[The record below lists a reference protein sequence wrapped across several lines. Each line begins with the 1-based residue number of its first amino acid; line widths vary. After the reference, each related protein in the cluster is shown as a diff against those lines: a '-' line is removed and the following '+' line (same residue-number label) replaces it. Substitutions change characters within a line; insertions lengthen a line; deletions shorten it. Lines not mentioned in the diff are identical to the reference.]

1 MLDYRDR
8 MFTDGL
14 RLSGTREDAIVL
26 YEGQRLMHY
35 DGVWNEVGLNG
46 AYIPVVANNLAYLF
60 ALYYQAGA
68 VSFWLSN
75 VDISID
81 QTILSAAVSI
91 VDFTRGLRIN
101 IENRRLVIER
111 RDNTNMAIPSNKL
124 ILTEE
129 IANIRHVVL
138 VKKGYS
144 SISDSRA
151 FYPDIYV
158 NGKQRS
164 YTESGNAP
172 PLELR
177 NIENLSIG
185 KLDASDREF
194 TIYDLAIWKEFSL
207 GNRQPLNKEVA
218 LMYRKGYGCDIRRL
232 PFSGV
237 CSFYVRFDRASFYQG
252 QFHAKWPVE
261 RAGMTYRSLFTKED
275 FIDANFEAGSVR
287 KFGAWERASYTAV
300 ERAESE
306 TLKDYVYPDGSGVI
320 NRRSLD
326 GVLSDADGNTQLPE
340 NLLNL
345 LIDNNDMSGISS
357 VTSSHVRNFFMQG
370 QSGSNSLQW
379 SGQQVDM
386 FDFYCS
392 GANLT
397 FLSIDAPHSIII
409 KRLTCNNNQLNQTF
423 ESLCSALI
431 DLEVLNARNN
441 QLYGEISFAPSAR
454 TYYLENNQLSGSLP
468 DFPAGLTT
476 LIITNNSFTQL
487 PDDFADIEVLQA
499 NNNKLY
505 GTIKG
510 KKIRDLRCANNAS
523 SAGPLEIDFSENNAL
538 NAYVSIGTTNN
549 LEAFIFPTTGNITT
563 FNALELGPSHLSH
576 ALIFPVNYIV
586 MPVGSTLNIR
596 DMNQNVV
603 FPIGISIFSDWMNIR
618 NNNLSQANM
627 TEIIDNWIN
636 NIASFDTSPLKAKHF
651 FLGGTN
657 APVIN
662 DPINTG
668 RVAQLFSFVKL
679 YNWNLSVNL
688 VDGGNT
694 YGFDLWH
701 IVSITMHP
709 LNIDEIVIRTS
720 RTFTTLMS
728 VTVDITETT
737 SFNGSWVIQ
746 SMGTDTQGSNGAP
759 NPTYYRIKKSG
770 FDNTGLS
777 YEPGVVHLNKAHLT
791 PL

>member
-14 RLSGTREDAIVL
+14 RLSGTREDAIIL
-26 YEGQRLMHY
+26 YETTRLAY
-35 DGVWNEVGLNG
+35 YGGEWNEICING
-46 AYIPVVANNLAYLF
+46 AYVPVVANNLGYLF

-81 QTILSAAVSI
+81 QTILSASSSI
-91 VDFTRGLRIN
+91 ADFHSGFRIN

-111 RDNTNMAIPSNKL
+111 RDNANMSIPSNKL
-124 ILTEE
+124 TLTEE

-144 SISDSRA
+144 SISDARA

-164 YTESGNAP
+164 YIESGTAP
-172 PLELR
+172 PLQLR

-207 GNRQPLNKEVA
+207 GNRLPLNKEVA

-300 ERAESE
+300 KRAESE
-306 TLKDYVYPDGSGVI
+306 TLKDYVYPNGSGVI

-340 NLLNL
+340 SLLNL
-345 LIDNNDMSGISS
+345 LIDNNDISGISS

-386 FDFYCS
+386 FDFYCVN
-392 GANLT
+392 ARLTNLNI
-397 FLSIDAPHSIII
+397 SAPGPIMI
-409 KRLTCNNNQLNQTF
+409 KRLFCNNNQLNQLF
-423 ESLCSALI
+423 ESLCSANI
-431 DLEVLNARNN
+431 DIQILNAQQN
-441 QLYGEISFAPSAR
+441 QLYGEIDFPESIR
-454 TYYLENNQLSGSLP
+454 ECYLNNNQLSGELP
-468 DFPAGLTT
+468 DFPDSLYI
-476 LIITNNSFTQL
+476 LNINNNSFTLL
-487 PDDFADIEVLQA
+487 PDTFDYIEIFQA

-505 GTIKG
+505 GTIKP
-510 KKIRDLRCANNAS
+510 KKIRDLRCLYNASVSGDLDVDLSDNNAS
-523 SAGPLEIDFSENNAL
+523 
-538 NAYVSIGTTNN
+538 NAYVTLGGASN
-549 LEAFIFPTTGNITT
+549 LKTFLFPSGANSTT
-563 FNALELGPSHLSH
+563 FSSLELAGCQLSH
-576 ALIFPVNYIV
+576 SLDIPDDYVILPA
-586 MPVGSTLNIR
+586 GSSFNLN
-596 DMNQNVV
+596 DMGQNVV
-603 FPIGISIFSDWMNIR
+603 FPIGISVFSNYLGIR
-618 NNNLSQANM
+618 NNHISSANLA
-627 TEIIDNWIN
+627 IIVDNWIDN
-636 NIASFDTSPLKAKHF
+636 ITSFNTNIATYKHF
-651 FLGGTN
+651 LLGGAN
-657 APVIN
+657 AVVADDGVNP
-662 DPINTG
+662 D
-668 RVAQLFSFVKL
+668 RVSQLFGVVRD
-679 YNWNLSVNL
+679 YNWHLYVNL
-688 VDGGNT
+688 QDGANA
-694 YGFDLWH
+694 YAFDLER
-701 IVSITMHP
+701 IKSMTMHP
-709 LNIDEIVIRTS
+709 DNEDEIVIQ
-720 RTFTTLMS
+720 
-728 VTVDITETT
+728 TESLLVGTPSYILNIVGT
-737 SFNGSWVIQ
+737 INFDGEWVVQ
-746 SMGTDTQGSNGAP
+746 STGTDPMGSNGAS
-759 NPTYYRIKKSG
+759 NPRYYRIKKSS